1 MPSKRGLGDEEDGV
15 RYQPDDR
22 PPILLTATIGLQLAA
37 LLLVGAAVIPTVV
50 FRSAGASDQV
60 LAWAVFASLALCGL
74 TTMVQASPRFAA
86 GYVIVTVARSAAIAV
101 CIAAVAQGGPALLA
115 LLVGVTA
122 AIQLLLAARLSLFR
136 RILTPAI
143 AGTVIMLI
151 PVSVVPV
158 VLDNLERIPE
168 GASPAA
174 GGLAALVTVLV
185 MTLVALKGSSAIRL
199 WAPIIGVG
207 AGALCAAPLGLF
219 ELARVGEAAWIG
231 LPQGGPPSLHLD
243 FGPEFWAL
251 LPAFVIVTLIG
262 TVQSV
267 SGNVAV
273 QRASWRRPRA
283 VDYRSVQNTV
293 AVEGASNLLCALAG
307 TMPNTSRSSG
317 GTFAVLTG
325 MAARRLGIGIGAW
338 LFAFAFLP
346 KAMALMLSIPGPV
359 IAAYVAVMMT
369 MLFMVGI
376 RLVIQDGLDYRK
388 SMIVGISFWVG
399 VAVQNDMVFPEWIA
413 VFAGGLLNNGMT
425 VGGLTA
431 ILLTLFVEVTSPRP
445 SRFQADFTIASL
457 PAMREFLLAFAERS
471 GWGGAMGDRLDAASE
486 ETILTLIRD
495 EDADESRARRVL
507 RITARKEGR
516 ALARLEFLVAVGDEN
531 LQDRIAVLE
540 DQTGD
545 MPIERD
551 VSLRLLRHL
560 ASSVRH
566 QQYHDTD
573 IVTLHVEVPS
583 SSTGA

>member
-1 MPSKRGLGDEEDGV
+1 MRSRRDREDDEGV
-15 RYQPDDR
+15 RYQPDDKS
-22 PPILLTATIGLQLAA
+22 PAPLTATVGLQLAA
-37 LLLVGAAVIPTVV
+37 FLLIGAIVFPTIV
-50 FRSAGASDQV
+50 FQSAGASDRV
-60 LAWAVFASLALCGL
+60 TAWAVFASLALCGL

-101 CIAAVAQGGPALLA
+101 CITAVSKGGPALLA

-122 AIQLLLAARLSLFR
+122 VLQILLAARLSLFR
-136 RILTPAI
+136 RVLTPAI

-151 PVSVVPV
+151 PVSVMPV
-158 VLDNLERIPE
+158 VLSNLERVPE
-168 GASPAA
+168 DASTAA

-185 MTLVALKGSSAIRL
+185 MAVVTLKGSSTIRL

-207 AGALCAAPLGLF
+207 AGAACAAPLGLF
-219 ELARVGEAAWIG
+219 ELDRVGEAAWFG
-231 LPQGGPPSLHLD
+231 LPQGGPPALTFH
-243 FGPEFWAL
+243 FGPDFWAL
-251 LPAFVIVTLIG
+251 LPAFLIVTLIG

-325 MAARRLGIGIGAW
+325 MASRRLGVAIGAW
-338 LFAFAFLP
+338 LVGFAFLP
-346 KAMALMLSIPGPV
+346 KAMALMLAIPGPV

-376 RLVIQDGLDYRK
+376 RLVIQDGLDARK
-388 SMIVGISFWVG
+388 SLIVGISFWVG
-399 VAVQNDMVFPEWIA
+399 VAVQNGMVFPEWIA
-413 VFAGGLLNNGMT
+413 VFAGGFLDNGMT

-431 ILLTLFVEVTSPRP
+431 ILLTVFVEFTSPRP
-445 SRFQADFTIASL
+445 SRFQADFATASL
-457 PAMREFLLAFAERS
+457 PAVREFLLEFAKRS
-471 GWGGAMGDRLDAASE
+471 GWDKAMGDRLDAASE
-486 ETILTLIRD
+486 ETMLTLIR
-495 EDADESRARRVL
+495 EEEEDESRTRRKL
-507 RITARKEGR
+507 QITARREGR
-516 ALARLEFLVAVGDEN
+516 GVARLEFLVAVGDEN
-531 LQDRIAVLE
+531 LQDRISLLE

-545 MPIERD
+545 IPLERD

-573 IVTLHVEVPS
+573 IVTLHVEAPA
-583 SSTGA
+583 SSTAA

>member
-1 MPSKRGLGDEEDGV
+1 MPPKHDREDDDGV

-22 PPILLTATIGLQLAA
+22 PPVLLTAMIGLQLAA

-50 FRSAGASDQV
+50 FQSAGASDPV

-74 TTMVQASPRFAA
+74 TTMVQASTRFAA

-101 CIAAVAQGGPALLA
+101 CIAAVSQGGPALLA
-115 LLVGVTA
+115 LLVGATA
-122 AIQLLLAARLSLFR
+122 ALQLLFAARLSLFR

-151 PVSVVPV
+151 PVSVMPV
-158 VLDNLERIPE
+158 VLNNLERIPQ

-185 MTLVALKGSSAIRL
+185 VTLVTLKGSSAIRL

-207 AGALCAAPLGLF
+207 AGVVCAAPLGLF
-219 ELARVGEAAWIG
+219 ELDRVSEAAWIG
-231 LPQGGPPSLHLD
+231 LPQVGPPTLHLD
-243 FGPEFWAL
+243 FGPAFWAL
-251 LPAFVIVTLIG
+251 LPAFLIVTLIG

-293 AVEGASNLLCALAG
+293 AVEGVSNLLCALAG

-317 GTFAVLTG
+317 ATFAVLTG
-325 MAARRLGIGIGAW
+325 VAARRLGVAIGAW
-338 LFAFAFLP
+338 LLGFAFLP
-346 KAMALMLSIPGPV
+346 KAIALMLSIPGPV
-359 IAAYVAVMMT
+359 IAAYVGVMMT

-376 RLVIQDGLDYRK
+376 RLIIQDGLDYRK
-388 SMIVGISFWVG
+388 SLIVGISFWVG
-399 VAVQNDMVFPEWIA
+399 VAVQSDLVFPEWISS
-413 VFAGGLLNNGMT
+413 FAGGFLDNGMT
-425 VGGLTA
+425 VGSLAA

-445 SRFQADFTIASL
+445 SRFEAEFTIASL
-457 PAMREFLLAFAERS
+457 PAMREFLLEFAKRN
-471 GWGGAMGDRLDAASE
+471 GWDRVMGDRLNAASE
-486 ETILTLIRD
+486 ETMLTLIRE
-495 EDADESRARRVL
+495 EDAAEPRPRRKL
-507 RITARKEGR
+507 QITARKEAR
-516 ALARLEFLVAVGDEN
+516 AVARLEFLVAVGDEN
-531 LQDRIAVLE
+531 LQDRIALLE
-540 DQTGD
+540 DQAAD

-560 ASSVRH
+560 AASVRH

-573 IVTLHVEVPS
+573 IVTLHVEVPAS
-583 SSTGA
+583 SAIA

>member
-1 MPSKRGLGDEEDGV
+1 MRPKQDRQDDDGL
-15 RYQPDDR
+15 RYQPDDKS
-22 PPILLTATIGLQLAA
+22 PVLLTATVGLQLAA
-37 LLLVGAAVIPTVV
+37 LLLIGAVVIPTIV
-50 FRSAGASDQV
+50 FQSAGAGDAV
-60 LAWAVFASLALCGL
+60 IAWAVFASLALCGL

-101 CIAAVAQGGPALLA
+101 CIAAVSKGGPALLA

-122 AIQLLLAARLSLFR
+122 LLQILLAARLSLFR
-136 RILTPAI
+136 KVLTPAI

-151 PVSVVPV
+151 PVSVMPV
-158 VLDNLERIPE
+158 VLENLERVPE
-168 GASPAA
+168 GASTAA

-185 MTLVALKGSSAIRL
+185 MAVVTLKGSSTIRL

-219 ELARVGEAAWIG
+219 ELDRVGEAAWIG
-231 LPQGGPPSLHLD
+231 LPQGGLPALHLD
-243 FGPEFWAL
+243 FGPDFWAL
-251 LPAFVIVTLIG
+251 LPAFLIVTLIG

-293 AVEGASNLLCALAG
+293 AVEGVSNLLCALAG

-325 MAARRLGIGIGAW
+325 VASRRLGVVIGAW
-338 LFAFAFLP
+338 LVGFAFLP
-346 KAMALMLSIPGPV
+346 KVMALMLAIPGPV

-376 RLVIQDGLDYRK
+376 RLVIQDGLDARK
-388 SMIVGISFWVG
+388 SLIVGISFWVG

-413 VFAGGLLNNGMT
+413 VFAGGFLDNGMT

-445 SRFQADFTIASL
+445 SRFEAEFTTGSL
-457 PAMREFLLAFAERS
+457 PAMREFLLEFAKRS
-471 GWGGAMGDRLDAASE
+471 GWDRAMGDRLDAASE
-486 ETILTLIRD
+486 ETVLTLVREED
-495 EDADESRARRVL
+495 EDESRTRRRL
-507 RITARKEGR
+507 QITARREGR
-516 ALARLEFLVAVGDEN
+516 GVARLEFLVAVGDEN
-531 LQDRIAVLE
+531 LQDRISVLE

-545 MPIERD
+545 IPLERD

-573 IVTLHVEVPS
+573 IVTLHVEAPV
-583 SSTGA
+583 SSTAA